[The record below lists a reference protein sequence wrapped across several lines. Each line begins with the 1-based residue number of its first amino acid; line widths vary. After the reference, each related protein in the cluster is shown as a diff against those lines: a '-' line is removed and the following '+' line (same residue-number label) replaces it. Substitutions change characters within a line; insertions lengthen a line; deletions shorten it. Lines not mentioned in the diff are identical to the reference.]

1 MSDTDTSAPAEPTF
15 GSDPEGVRLSPTC
28 GSLLKET
35 AMSEVRQLRPFAP
48 GSAPRTGRV
57 PGRKN
62 KLNARSLKVINT
74 LLADFAE
81 HGAEAVQI
89 MRIERPAEYVR
100 MRNGRGLEDGAA
112 EHGGSALVSISIN
125 RFFAEEPTV
134 TIDGVSDDK
143 PAV

>member
-1 MSDTDTSAPAEPTF
+1 
-15 GSDPEGVRLSPTC
+15 
-28 GSLLKET
+28 
-35 AMSEVRQLRPFAP
+35 MSEVRQLRPFTP
-48 GSAPRTGRV
+48 DNAPRTGGMA
-57 PGRKN
+57 GRKN

-81 HGAEAVQI
+81 HGSEAVRI
-89 MRIERPAEYVR
+89 MRTERPTEYVR
-100 MRNGRGLEDGAA
+100 TAMDVASRMVAA

-134 TIDGVSDDK
+134 TVDGASDDK